1 MSPSADGPSLGDRL
15 SARRAASP
23 DRPAPTPSARPD
35 RPRESSTTRAL
46 GAGTGL
52 LATFVAAIAFAFV
65 LSRLVGGT
73 YVTFAMPIFAGTL
86 IAALASIGPKRFGF
100 GDRRTL
106 VMMMVGGALVCWL
119 GQHMLAYLRVI
130 DIVAAQPFLIP
141 SGATQVALTGV
152 DPAEIALRSLE
163 RATGESGF
171 FAYLS
176 FVSHSDGALLSPI
189 GFLGR
194 TEPGTVGTIL
204 IAIGE
209 LGLMALSASWSIL
222 YRTRHIRRAAAG
234 PIAFFDEATASAVSV
249 ALQARR
255 FDELAAII
263 AASRDSETHAL
274 AIEEGEVTAEA
285 VILERDASGQ
295 LSIRASS
302 RLMPIEAAGRLR
314 RAVTTALAGVLSG
327 VRTTHLQRPAS
338 HDGSNLIATST
349 PPNDE
354 PRPTGTA
361 EGGSD
366 GPRDP

>member
-15 SARRAASP
+15 SARRAAA
-23 DRPAPTPSARPD
+23 PAPRLPAPSARPD
-35 RPRESSTTRAL
+35 RPRESATTRAL

-52 LATFVAAIAFAFV
+52 LATFIAAIAFAFV

-100 GDRRTL
+100 GDRQTL

-130 DIVAAQPFLIP
+130 DIVAAQPFLLP
-141 SGATQVALTGV
+141 SGATQVTLAGG
-152 DPAEIALRSLE
+152 DPAEIALQSLE
-163 RATGESGF
+163 RATGEAGF

-194 TEPGTVGTIL
+194 TEPGTVGTVL
-204 IAIGE
+204 IALGE
-209 LGLMALSASWSIL
+209 LGLMALSAGWSIL

-234 PIAFFDEATASAVSV
+234 PIAYFDAASASAASA
-249 ALQARR
+249 ALHARR

-263 AASRDSETHAL
+263 VESGGGETHAL
-274 AIEEGEVTAEA
+274 VIDSCATAHGT
-285 VILERDASGQ
+285 DA
-295 LSIRASS
+295 
-302 RLMPIEAAGRLR
+302 
-314 RAVTTALAGVLSG
+314 
-327 VRTTHLQRPAS
+327 
-338 HDGSNLIATST
+338 
-349 PPNDE
+349 
-354 PRPTGTA
+354 
-361 EGGSD
+361 
-366 GPRDP
+366 